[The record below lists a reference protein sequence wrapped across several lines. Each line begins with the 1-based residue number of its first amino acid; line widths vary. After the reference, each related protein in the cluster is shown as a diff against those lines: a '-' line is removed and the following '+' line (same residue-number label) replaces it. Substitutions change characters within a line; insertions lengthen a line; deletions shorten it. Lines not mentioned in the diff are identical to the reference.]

1 VENNIWFPFLE
12 QREKQKKKTHSWT
25 VQSEQQKEMLFQLSI
40 AKLKGE
46 MGKIKRK
53 PNSPCFRCA
62 TLILLAKKSYK
73 GI

>member
-12 QREKQKKKTHSWT
+12 QREKQKKTHSWT

-53 PNSPCFRCA
+53 PNSPCFPCA